1 MKAKR
6 ILKWFGISIG
16 GIVGLAVLIV
26 AIVYV
31 MIGRDLSQTFD
42 VPLTDVAVLGDLA
55 GIAEGERLARTRGC
69 FGCHGDN
76 VNGQIF
82 FEVPDGTTLVAPD
95 LAMLAQQYS
104 AAELER
110 VIRHGIRPDRT
121 SVLLPMPSEMLY
133 NLSDEDVGSIIG
145 FLQSRTPRIDPL
157 PDTYFGPVARLM
169 LLVFKQ
175 ETGTILAAESI
186 DHDVARLDPSPSN
199 PKRFGKYIAM
209 TSCSECHGQ
218 DLSGSSFG
226 LVTPPLTIVAAYSLE
241 DFTTLLRTGVPIG
254 GRELDLMAKVSV
266 SRFSNFTDLEIA
278 ALHEFLKTL
287 VQSL

>member
-1 MKAKR
+1 MKAKK
-6 ILKWFGISIG
+6 ILKWFGISIAC
-16 GIVGLAVLIV
+16 IAGLAILVV

-31 MIGRDLSQTFD
+31 MIGRDMSQTFD
-42 VPLTDVAVLGDLA
+42 VALTNVAVIGDHA
-55 GIAEGERLARTRGC
+55 GITEGERLARIRGC

-76 VNGQIF
+76 VTGQIF

-95 LAMLAQQYS
+95 LAMLAKQYS

-110 VIRHGIRPDRT
+110 VIRHGIRPDGT

-133 NLSDEDVGSIIG
+133 NLSDQDVGSIIG
-145 FLQSRTPRIDPL
+145 FLQSQTPRNEPL
-157 PDTYFGPVARLM
+157 PDTYVGPLARVM

-186 DHDVARLDPSPSN
+186 DHDVARLDPSPGN
-199 PKRFGKYIAM
+199 PKTFGKYIAM

-218 DLSGSSFG
+218 DLLGSSFG
-226 LVTPPLTIVAAYSLE
+226 LATPPLTIVAAYSLE
-241 DFTTLLRTGVPIG
+241 NFTTLLRTGVPIG
-254 GRELDLMAKVSV
+254 GRELDLMATVSV

-287 VQSL
+287 VHSL

>member
-1 MKAKR
+1 MKAKK

-16 GIVGLAVLIV
+16 GIAGIAALIV

-42 VPLTDVAVLGDLA
+42 VPLTDITVFGDRD
-55 GIAEGERLARTRGC
+55 GMAEGERLARTRGC

-76 VNGQIF
+76 ASGRIF
-82 FEVPDGTTLVAPD
+82 FEFPDGTILIAPD
-95 LAMLAQQYS
+95 VAMLAQQYS
-104 AAELER
+104 DAELER
-110 VIRHGIRPDRT
+110 VIRHGVRPDGT
-121 SVLLPMPSEMLY
+121 SVLLPMPSEMLF

-145 FLQSRTPRIDPL
+145 FLQSQTPRNDPL
-157 PDTYFGPVARLM
+157 PETYLGPVARVM
-169 LLVFKQ
+169 LLAFKQ

-186 DHDVARLDPSPSN
+186 DHDAERLDPSPN
-199 PKRFGKYIAM
+199 NAEKFGEYIAM

-226 LVTPPLTIVAAYSLE
+226 LISPPLTIVATYSLE

-254 GRELDLMAKVSV
+254 GRELDLMAEMSV
-266 SRFSNFTDLEIA
+266 DRFSHFTDLEIA

-287 VQSL
+287 VLSL